1 MDVRHFA
8 FLARQPSAALKP
20 RDSFFGLP
28 KRGLVLILANALFWQ
43 PLLAQAE
50 GIVVSAPG
58 TTVGQAGN
66 GVPVVNIATPNG
78 SGLSHNQFKDYNVGP
93 NGVIL
98 NNATGAVT
106 NTQLGGYIVG
116 NPNLKGGAA
125 NVILNEVNGGSPSQ
139 LRGFTEVAGQSAK
152 VIVAN
157 PYGITCSGCGF
168 INTPNA
174 TLTTGKPILDQ
185 NGRLER
191 YQVDGGAVTI
201 DGQGLNASNVDR
213 FEIITRSAKINAQIN
228 ARELTVIA
236 GRNDVDAQS
245 LKATARAD
253 DGSAKPELAIDS
265 SALGGMYAGAI
276 KLVGTEAGVGV
287 KLDGTLAAS
296 GGDIQLD
303 ANGHLSMAQTSA
315 TGNIK
320 VTAQNVNLTDKV
332 YATGNVQ
339 VTSAQALVNQQ
350 SVAAGQRIELNAA
363 SITNPGIIEAGV
375 AADNSRNATG
385 DLVVNTQNLTTT
397 GNLLASRA
405 LAITAAQTLTN
416 QGAIIQAKTVSVST
430 DKLTN
435 RGATARVYGEQH
447 LALNAPAIV
456 NVGGLIRFG
465 EGQAATL
472 DSASLDNRQGRIE
485 MSGGSL
491 VLTST
496 DLNNNNGQIIASN
509 LTVNAG
515 NLNNQNGVLVA
526 GALTVN
532 AGDLDNSLKGLIQ
545 ADNGALNLTV
555 ANAFNNYQGYA
566 QASTD
571 LNLHAGSV
579 SSNANGVLSAN
590 TGKLTLATAQQL
602 NNAQGRLQAGQGDVE
617 LHAAN
622 LDNQN
627 GVIVGKQLLLD
638 VSGGNID
645 NRAGRVVGD
654 YLDVRASGLDN
665 RNAGLLAGGA
675 PGVSLLLK
683 GPGQLLNAQG
693 RIQSEGQLQL
703 QGERLDNSAG
713 ILIGTSVDVTAQTLN
728 NSNQGSLVSNG
739 GDVTLNVSDLLTNAG
754 GVIDA
759 GERSVLVKALT
770 TLNNSGGTLR
780 GKRIDV
786 AAQHL
791 NNDAGQLLAGNQGLS
806 YSGQDVSN
814 RKGLIL
820 SGGAHTQLD
829 TASLDNLGGTVQGDT
844 LTVTANTVDNSS
856 GGLMASL
863 LGNLQLTVE
872 ALANRGG
879 KLFGKEQVTI
889 SGATLDNSGNGQI
902 SGNQINLTSRD
913 TLTNRGGL
921 IEANQ
926 GLTLNGGNLDNS
938 AGGQLRALGGANS
951 SLNLSS
957 SLNNQNGTLEFGS
970 TAFSL
975 DTTHLNNQS
984 GQLQHAGNGLFRL
997 NTASLTGS
1005 QGTINGLGTADWAFG
1020 SVDGLGRVQL
1030 NEALTYKSTQGLAL
1044 KAGDRMA
1051 SSKGLIIDVASL
1063 DNGGELLSDGDLS
1076 ITLSGDLANSGRI
1089 ATQQN
1094 LSVTANNLSQN
1105 GGRLAGNNTQIKL
1118 AGTLDSLGFLTAR
1131 QQLDIAA
1138 AQIGN
1143 RGTMGAQ
1150 GAVNLTAVNGIT
1162 NGADSLL
1169 FSGGDLTLRANGF
1182 ANSYGDVYSKG
1193 NFTFAG
1199 IDGGRA
1205 VLFSNRSGTVESE
1218 GYIGI
1223 SAGFIENAKDKF
1235 ELGQTLQTGSLSWV
1249 CGQHCGEKDSW
1260 RRGTITIN
1268 ETYLEAAIQDSASA
1282 RLVAG
1287 KDLLLQGDT
1296 VQNRNSLMAAN
1307 GNLSIT
1313 AQDLLNEGSSTRTG
1327 QRKIVIN
1334 TPGHV
1339 DKHLWERMEY
1349 VDVPTFN
1356 NATAAGN
1363 FDQAKFEA
1371 LKALSPNSA
1380 PFRQTSDVTTW
1391 TPNGGLAYDAV
1402 LQAGGTVDLSNVTNK
1417 IQNGTLHDNTL
1428 AQLTGT
1434 LGNDQTGIPVGGI
1447 NINLSKHV
1455 NDASAQAPG
1464 SVLPVVTLTPGGGFV
1479 PVDYTG
1485 TPFAPVDPTTSPYF
1499 QLPKGDYGL
1508 FVKSADPTSHYLI
1521 ETNPE
1526 FTSASGF
1533 FSSDYMLGK
1542 LGFNSDNAWRRLGD
1556 GQYETR
1562 LIRDAVIAQTGQR
1575 FLAGGLLSDADQ
1587 FRYLMD
1593 NALASKDALRL
1604 SVGVTLTSQQVGA
1617 LTHDIVWME
1626 NRVVDGQT
1634 VLVPVLYLAQAESR
1648 NVRGNSLIQGR
1659 DLNLVTGGDLVN
1671 VGTLRASNNLS
1682 AVSSGSIY
1690 NGGLMEAG
1698 NNLSLLAQDSIRN
1711 AMGGEIRGSQV
1722 SLASIKGD
1730 ITNDNTAIQVREGVG
1745 MRTLTDASA
1754 STITARGN
1762 LAIDA
1767 GRDLNNHGAL
1777 VAGNDATLTAGRD
1790 LNLVAASDTSVIHK
1804 TIDGGEKSTITTD
1817 VKNLAATVTAGG
1829 NLNMQ
1834 AGQDVNIIGSNA
1846 TAGKDLNIQ
1855 AGRDLNVASV
1865 SDMHNVEGKEKDGK
1879 KRIKTADEQTTQVAS
1894 VLTAGANFTSQAG
1907 RDTTLVASKI
1917 SAGNEAYL
1925 YSGDK
1930 LNLLAAQNST
1940 HTLYDMKENG
1950 GWGAKKAKRDEVTQT
1965 TNVGTEIKT
1974 AGNLTLVS
1982 NGDQLYQVAKLN
1994 SGNDLILKS
2003 GGAVTFE
2010 GVKDYHDES
2019 HTKSKSDMAWF
2030 SMKGKGKTDETLRQ
2044 SELVAKGQTVIEAVN
2059 GLKIDVKQV
2068 DQQTVSQTIDTMV
2081 KADPQLAWIK
2091 EAEKRGDVDW
2101 RQVKELHDSFKYSNS
2116 GMGQG
2121 AMLAVIIIV
2130 TIVTAGGASAL
2141 AASAGSAVGAGSTM
2155 AAGTAAVAATSTS
2168 AAVAATSAGLGNM
2181 MATAALTSLAST
2193 GAVSTINN
2201 KGNLG
2206 LALKDTFS
2214 SSSLKNA
2221 AIAGLATGALN
2232 YADSNWF
2239 KGASPAE
2246 GAGAKVTTAGPVQNP
2261 GYSSDWLSW
2270 QKAQDAVLRGG
2281 THAVIESGIST
2292 AINGGSLKDNLG
2304 SALVSQG
2311 FDLAAAAGNNGIG
2324 NLASELD
2331 LSPGSTQKV
2340 LLHALLGGALSAA
2353 RGGDFKTGA
2362 IAAGAAEGLTAIAN
2376 KNLGKYL
2383 DERFVTDD
2391 QFRVATAQLIGI
2403 AAGSLVNGNPNDAA
2417 WVAGN
2422 VERYNEQ
2429 LHPDAPELIEKQ
2441 APVLAEQKKIS
2452 VEEATR
2458 LMGVALAYN
2467 TDEGWSKSISQ
2478 KDVDAIDTLTLQN
2491 LGIALAPIA
2500 NQYAR
2505 TDASADG
2512 RSSGY
2517 SGNETAAL
2525 ILDFRTTR
2533 PTAFKDST
2541 INIDYLGDPK
2551 GRNTQ
2556 GLVDFYETNL
2566 DYSGKPTDY
2575 VDLAKGLAVGAG
2587 RSIWGQVQG
2596 FSKVAGGFLGNSS
2609 PLEVTDALLGP
2620 IADPSVDRGGQII
2633 TRQTGREFVSRL
2645 QGNSYESAAQV
2656 TELLTDGLTMITPSG
2671 RFGQVSKF
2679 GEASS
2684 IVRADGALV
2693 ARSDVGLASVG
2704 RQEALG
2710 SSGIARVADDI
2721 PSYGLN
2727 PNSLD
2732 SAVRFERPGATAT
2745 APTTS
2750 IGKYEQTVYTGDVGS
2765 FARADDLF
2773 ATRRNDIVLSN
2784 YKEPCCFAAG
2794 TKVSTPNGDRTI
2806 ESLKVGDVVWSKP
2819 EKGGK
2824 PFAAKILATHQRSD
2838 QPIYRLKLKS
2848 VRADGKA
2855 QGETLLVTPGHPFY
2869 VPAKRDFISV
2879 IDLKPGDLLQSLAD
2893 GDTDNTSSEVESL
2906 ELYLPVGKTYNLTV
2920 DVGHTFYVG
2929 DLKTWVHNTGPCAL
2943 PPGYFGAN
2951 DASEAVASK
2960 GPTLSPSTSYSAE
2973 LQASAN
2979 RDPISV
2985 GGKVVDGTADFGI
2998 GAKGPGQVTPDAIS
3012 PPKLSSVEDLFGQ
3025 TFESVPLSHLPNWK
3039 TGSLAN
3045 DGVLGE
3051 QLSLQ
3056 TLNEKTGLN
3065 FKPLQNS
3072 SNHGCDGCAVAIN
3085 GDTITVVV
3093 MDAKSSVNGVN
3104 AARTPHGDPE
3114 TRLRGWLQK
3123 SSITQSDPALAEA
3136 LVSALG
3142 SDGVKVQGVTV
3153 KIGLPA
3159 PGKTGQ
3165 AEIKVEPWPKK

>member
-125 NVILNEVNGGSPSQ
+125 SVILNEVNGGSPSQ
-139 LRGFTEVAGQSAK
+139 LRGYTEVAGQSAK

-168 INTPNA
+168 INTPNV
-174 TLTTGKPILDQ
+174 TLTTGKPVLDASGQ
-185 NGRLER
+185 LQR

-245 LKATARAD
+245 LKTTARAD

-315 TGNIK
+315 TGNVK

-339 VTSAQALVNQQ
+339 ITSAQGLVNQQ
-350 SVAAGQRIELNAA
+350 SVAAGQRIELNATTV
-363 SITNPGIIEAGV
+363 TNPGIIEAGV

-385 DLVVNTQNLTTT
+385 DLVVNAQTVNTS

-405 LAITAAQTLTN
+405 LAISAAQTLTN

-430 DKLTN
+430 AKLTN
-435 RGATARVYGEQH
+435 QGATARVYGEQN
-447 LALNAPAIV
+447 LALSAPAIA
-456 NVGGLIRFG
+456 NLGGLIRFG

-472 DSASLDNRQGRIE
+472 DSAALDNRQGRIE
-485 MSGGSL
+485 MAGGSL
-491 VLTST
+491 VLTSAA
-496 DLNNNNGQIIASN
+496 LNNSGGQVIANN

-515 NLNNQNGVLVA
+515 SLNNQNGVLVA
-526 GALTVN
+526 SALTVN

-555 ANAFNNYQGYA
+555 ANAFNNSQGFA

-571 LNLHAGSV
+571 LNLNTGSL

-622 LDNQN
+622 LDNQS

-638 VSGGNID
+638 VSGGDID

-654 YLDVRASGLDN
+654 HLDVRASGLDN

-693 RIQSEGQLQL
+693 RIQSEGLLQL

-713 ILIGTSVDVTAQTLN
+713 ILIGTSVDVTAQHLN
-728 NSNQGSLVSNG
+728 NSSKGSLVSNG
-739 GDVTLNVSDLLTNAG
+739 GDVTLNISNLLTNAG

-780 GKRIDV
+780 GKRLDI

-889 SGATLDNSGNGQI
+889 SGATLDNSAQGQI
-902 SGNQINLTSRD
+902 SGNQLNLASRD

-938 AGGQLRALGGANS
+938 AGGQLRALGGASS
-951 SLNLSS
+951 SLNLSN

-970 TAFSL
+970 AAFSL
-975 DTTHLNNQS
+975 DATQLNNQG
-984 GQLQHAGNGLFRL
+984 GQLQHAGTGLFL
-997 NTASLTGS
+997 INTASLTGS
-1005 QGTINGLGTADWAFG
+1005 QGSINGLGTADWAFG
-1020 SVDGLGRVQL
+1020 NVDGLGRVQL
-1030 NEALTYKSTQGLAL
+1030 NEALTYKSSQGLNL

-1051 SSKGLIIDVASL
+1051 SSKGLTLDVASL
-1063 DNGGELLSDGDLS
+1063 NNGGELLSDGNVS
-1076 ITLSGDLANSGRI
+1076 ITLSGDLNNSGRI

-1105 GGRLAGNNTQIKL
+1105 GGRLAGNNTQLKL
-1118 AGTLDSLGFLTAR
+1118 SGTLDNLGFLTAR

-1182 ANSYGDVYSKG
+1182 SNTYGDVYSKG
-1193 NFTFAG
+1193 NLTFAG
-1199 IDGGRA
+1199 VDGGRA
-1205 VLFSNRSGTVESE
+1205 VVFSNLSGTVESE
-1218 GYIGI
+1218 GNIGI
-1223 SAGFIENAKDKF
+1223 SAAFVENAKAEF
-1235 ELGQTLQTGSLSWV
+1235 ELGKTLTSGSVVWQ
-1249 CGQHCGEKDSW
+1249 CIQHCKGHDWFKRGQTFIDQTYVESAIKDS
-1260 RRGTITIN
+1260 
-1268 ETYLEAAIQDSASA
+1268 AAA

-1287 KDLLLQGDT
+1287 ADLLIQGDN
-1296 VQNRNSLMAAN
+1296 VQNRYSLMAAN
-1307 GNLSIT
+1307 RNLSII
-1313 AQDLLNEGSSTRTG
+1313 ANDLLSQGAGTRTG
-1327 QRKIVIN
+1327 QNHIVIGN
-1334 TPGHV
+1334 RMKI
-1339 DKHLWERMEY
+1339 DKDYWDLVQFTEIPAY
-1349 VDVPTFN
+1349 
-1356 NATAAGN
+1356 NAAVAAGG
-1363 FDQAKFEA
+1363 FDLAKFEA
-1371 LKALSPNSA
+1371 LKARS
-1380 PFRQTSDVTTW
+1380 SDERFVEMSNVTTW
-1391 TPNGGLAYDAV
+1391 TANDGNAYNAT
-1402 LQAGGTVDLSNVTNK
+1402 LQAGGTVDLSKVANNV
-1417 IQNGTLHDNTL
+1417 QNGTLLENQK

-1434 LGNDQTGIPVGGI
+1434 LGDDQTGIPVGGI
-1447 NINLSKHV
+1447 NISLSKHA

-1464 SVLPVVTLTPGGGFV
+1464 SVLPVVTLAPGGGFV

-1526 FTSASGF
+1526 FTTASGF

-1542 LGFNSDNAWRRLGD
+1542 LGYTADNAWRRLGD

-1562 LIRDAVIAQTGQR
+1562 LIRDAVLAQTGQR

-1604 SVGVTLTSQQVGA
+1604 SVGVTLTGQQVGA

-1690 NGGLMEAG
+1690 NGGLIEAG

-1722 SLASIKGD
+1722 SLAAIKGD
-1730 ITNDNTAIQVREGVG
+1730 ITNDNTAIQVRDGAG

-1767 GRDLNNHGAL
+1767 GRDLTNRGAL
-1777 VAGNDATLTAGRD
+1777 VAGNDATLAAGRD
-1790 LNLVAASDTSVIHK
+1790 LNLVAASDTSVKHEFSNGGHK
-1804 TIDGGEKSTITTD
+1804 SSITTD

-1834 AGQDVNIIGSNA
+1834 AGQDVNIIGSDA

-1855 AGRDLNVASV
+1855 AGRDFNVASV
-1865 SDMHNVEGKEKDGK
+1865 SDMHNVEGKEKHGK

-1894 VLTAGANFTSQAG
+1894 VLTAGGDFTSQAG

-1950 GWGAKKAKRDEVTQT
+1950 GWGAKKTKRDEVTRV

-1974 AGNLTLVS
+1974 GGDLTLAS
-1982 NGDQLYQVAKLN
+1982 GGDQLYQRAKLS
-1994 SGNDLILKS
+1994 SGNDLTIAS

-2010 GVKDYHDES
+2010 AVKDLHQES
-2019 HTKSKSDMAWF
+2019 HEKSKSDLAWT
-2030 SMKGKGKTDETLRQ
+2030 SAKGKGNTDETLRQ
-2044 SELVAKGQTVIEAVN
+2044 SELMAQGQLAIKAVD
-2059 GLKIDVKQV
+2059 GLKIDIKQI
-2068 DQQTVSQTIDTMV
+2068 DQNTVSQTIDVMV
-2081 KADPQLAWIK
+2081 KADPQLAWLK

-2101 RQVKELHDSFKYSNS
+2101 RHVKELHDSFKYSHS
-2116 GMGQG
+2116 SLGQG
-2121 AMLAVIIIV
+2121 AMLAIIIV
-2130 TIVTAGGASAL
+2130 VTVLTAGAASAL

-2155 AAGTAAVAATSTS
+2155 AAATAGTVSASGAV
-2168 AAVAATSAGLGNM
+2168 VGATSAGLGNII
-2181 MATAALTSLAST
+2181 ATASLTSLAST

-2206 LALKDTFS
+2206 AAFKETFS
-2214 SSSLKNA
+2214 SDSMKQALIAGASAGFVNYASGNWFGAQSDPVTNKVSGPSVVPHWNDPA
-2221 AIAGLATGALN
+2221 AIGRFGTIQLAGGAVRGTLSEALGQGSFKDAMKGSLFDVLQATAFTGVGDFGNAFKLQDSGLSKTAL
-2232 YADSNWF
+2232 
-2239 KGASPAE
+2239 
-2246 GAGAKVTTAGPVQNP
+2246 
-2261 GYSSDWLSW
+2261 
-2270 QKAQDAVLRGG
+2270 
-2281 THAVIESGIST
+2281 HAVV
-2292 AINGGSLKDNLG
+2292 GGLL
-2304 SALVSQG
+2304 
-2311 FDLAAAAGNNGIG
+2311 
-2324 NLASELD
+2324 SE
-2331 LSPGSTQKV
+2331 
-2340 LLHALLGGALSAA
+2340 AM
-2353 RGGDFKTGA
+2353 GGDFKTGA
-2362 IAAGAAEGLTAIAN
+2362 MAAGANEALIVALDKSPLLSSSDPAEHDRLVNAASKLVGLLAAASVNGDVAMGSEIAGN
-2376 KNLGKYL
+2376 AQSYNRKLHALERKRL
-2383 DERFVTDD
+2383 DEEAKKLNGSGESQSGLAWGDLLTYV
-2391 QFRVATAQLIGI
+2391 
-2403 AAGSLVNGNPNDAA
+2403 AAGEVD
-2417 WVAGN
+2417 
-2422 VERYNEQ
+2422 
-2429 LHPDAPELIEKQ
+2429 KQ
-2441 APVLAEQKKIS
+2441 
-2452 VEEATR
+2452 
-2458 LMGVALAYN
+2458 
-2467 TDEGWSKSISQ
+2467 
-2478 KDVDAIDTLTLQN
+2478 
-2491 LGIALAPIA
+2491 
-2500 NQYAR
+2500 
-2505 TDASADG
+2505 
-2512 RSSGY
+2512 SSGQL
-2517 SGNETAAL
+2517 S
-2525 ILDFRTTR
+2525 
-2533 PTAFKDST
+2533 
-2541 INIDYLGDPK
+2541 
-2551 GRNTQ
+2551 
-2556 GLVDFYETNL
+2556 
-2566 DYSGKPTDY
+2566 
-2575 VDLAKGLAVGAG
+2575 
-2587 RSIWGQVQG
+2587 
-2596 FSKVAGGFLGNSS
+2596 
-2609 PLEVTDALLGP
+2609 DAL
-2620 IADPSVDRGGQII
+2620 DK
-2633 TRQTGREFVSRL
+2633 
-2645 QGNSYESAAQV
+2645 Y
-2656 TELLTDGLTMITPSG
+2656 
-2671 RFGQVSKF
+2671 
-2679 GEASS
+2679 
-2684 IVRADGALV
+2684 
-2693 ARSDVGLASVG
+2693 
-2704 RQEALG
+2704 
-2710 SSGIARVADDI
+2710 
-2721 PSYGLN
+2721 N
-2727 PNSLD
+2727 PNSPTGQRLLED
-2732 SAVRFERPGATAT
+2732 LSTAQKVITQIQNEKVLLTWTDGSPIVANGEKVYAFGATPKQYADSLLFNSSSETTYKNAEGGASIVPDKWVEQYGEVVAT
-2745 APTTS
+2745 KKLREISAANS
-2750 IGKYEQTVYTGDVGS
+2750 DADLSSEQWATLRDHLHSGDKANGNIDLEILSALLFKGRPVEAS
-2765 FARADDLF
+2765 FPVAVKELAAREILASAEKITLKERLLEFKASREVAEASTPDYG
-2773 ATRRNDIVLSN
+2773 VLS
-2784 YKEPCCFAAG
+2784 AG
-2794 TKVSTPNGDRTI
+2794 HR
-2806 ESLKVGDVVWSKP
+2806 
-2819 EKGGK
+2819 
-2824 PFAAKILATHQRSD
+2824 
-2838 QPIYRLKLKS
+2838 
-2848 VRADGKA
+2848 
-2855 QGETLLVTPGHPFY
+2855 
-2869 VPAKRDFISV
+2869 
-2879 IDLKPGDLLQSLAD
+2879 
-2893 GDTDNTSSEVESL
+2893 
-2906 ELYLPVGKTYNLTV
+2906 
-2920 DVGHTFYVG
+2920 
-2929 DLKTWVHNTGPCAL
+2929 
-2943 PPGYFGAN
+2943 
-2951 DASEAVASK
+2951 
-2960 GPTLSPSTSYSAE
+2960 
-2973 LQASAN
+2973 
-2979 RDPISV
+2979 
-2985 GGKVVDGTADFGI
+2985 
-2998 GAKGPGQVTPDAIS
+2998 
-3012 PPKLSSVEDLFGQ
+3012 
-3025 TFESVPLSHLPNWK
+3025 
-3039 TGSLAN
+3039 
-3045 DGVLGE
+3045 
-3051 QLSLQ
+3051 
-3056 TLNEKTGLN
+3056 
-3065 FKPLQNS
+3065 
-3072 SNHGCDGCAVAIN
+3072 
-3085 GDTITVVV
+3085 
-3093 MDAKSSVNGVN
+3093 
-3104 AARTPHGDPE
+3104 
-3114 TRLRGWLQK
+3114 
-3123 SSITQSDPALAEA
+3123 
-3136 LVSALG
+3136 
-3142 SDGVKVQGVTV
+3142 
-3153 KIGLPA
+3153 
-3159 PGKTGQ
+3159 
-3165 AEIKVEPWPKK
+3165 

>member
-435 RGATARVYGEQH
+435 RGATARVYGEQQ

-496 DLNNNNGQIIASN
+496 DLNNNSGQIIASN

-571 LNLHAGSV
+571 LNLNAGSV

-693 RIQSEGQLQL
+693 RIQSEGLLQL

-739 GDVTLNVSDLLTNAG
+739 GDVTLNVGDLLTNAG

-770 TLNNSGGTLR
+770 TLNNSGGTVR
-780 GKRIDV
+780 GKRLDI

-889 SGATLDNSGNGQI
+889 TGATLDNSGNGQI
-902 SGNQINLTSRD
+902 SGNQLSFTSRD

-938 AGGQLRALGGANS
+938 AGGQLRALGGATS
-951 SLNLSS
+951 SLNLSGT
-957 SLNNQNGTLEFGS
+957 LNNQNGTLEFGS

-975 DTTHLNNQS
+975 DTTHLNNQG

-1094 LSVTANNLSQN
+1094 LSVTANSLSQN

-1193 NFTFAG
+1193 NLTFAG
-1199 IDGGRA
+1199 VDGGRA

-1260 RRGTITIN
+1260 RRGEITIN
-1268 ETYLEAAIQDSASA
+1268 ETYLESAIQDSGSA

-1287 KDLLLQGDT
+1287 KDMLLQGDT

-1313 AQDLLNEGSSTRTG
+1313 AQDLLNEGSGTRTG

-2633 TRQTGREFVSRL
+2633 TRQKGREFVSNL

-2656 TELLTDGLTMITPSG
+2656 TELLTDGLSMITPSG

-2679 GEASS
+2679 GEVSS
-2684 IVRADGALV
+2684 VVRADGALV

-2721 PSYGLN
+2721 PNYGLN

-2943 PPGYFGAN
+2943 PPDFYGKKDRVSTVNNVTEGEVGNYGSTAPRSVGDGLTPDHIPSFAAVKESLRQMGVVLSDAELKALRNNTNCVVVKTCSHMTDSRTFGGRNNPEKIKLDGADLYKAAEADIN
-2951 DASEAVASK
+2951 TWVPVWKSEGWSASK
-2960 GPTLSPSTSYSAE
+2960 
-2973 LQASAN
+2973 
-2979 RDPISV
+2979 I
-2985 GGKVVDGTADFGI
+2985 DGTRNQIHELNKKLFDGMGI
-2998 GAKGPGQVTPDAIS
+2998 KY
-3012 PPKLSSVEDLFGQ
+3012 
-3025 TFESVPLSHLPNWK
+3025 ESK
-3039 TGSLAN
+3039 
-3045 DGVLGE
+3045 
-3051 QLSLQ
+3051 
-3056 TLNEKTGLN
+3056 
-3065 FKPLQNS
+3065 
-3072 SNHGCDGCAVAIN
+3072 
-3085 GDTITVVV
+3085 
-3093 MDAKSSVNGVN
+3093 
-3104 AARTPHGDPE
+3104 
-3114 TRLRGWLQK
+3114 
-3123 SSITQSDPALAEA
+3123 
-3136 LVSALG
+3136 
-3142 SDGVKVQGVTV
+3142 
-3153 KIGLPA
+3153 
-3159 PGKTGQ
+3159 
-3165 AEIKVEPWPKK
+3165 

>member
-106 NTQLGGYIVG
+106 NTQLGGYIIG

-125 NVILNEVNGGSPSQ
+125 SVILNEVNGGSPSQ
-139 LRGFTEVAGQSAK
+139 LRGYTEVAGQSAK

-168 INTPNA
+168 INTPNV
-174 TLTTGKPILDQ
+174 TLTTGKPVLDASGQ
-185 NGRLER
+185 LQR

-228 ARELTVIA
+228 ARQLTVIA

-245 LKATARAD
+245 LKTTARAD

-315 TGNIK
+315 TGNVK

-339 VTSAQALVNQQ
+339 VTSAQGLVNQQ

-363 SITNPGIIEAGV
+363 TVTNPGIIEAGV
-375 AADNSRNATG
+375 AADNTRNATG
-385 DLVVNTQNLTTT
+385 DLVVNAQTLNTS

-405 LAITAAQTLTN
+405 LAITAAQALTN
-416 QGAIIQAKTVSVST
+416 QGAIIQGKTVSVST
-430 DKLTN
+430 ANLTN
-435 RGATARVYGEQH
+435 QGTTARLYGEQN
-447 LALNAPAIV
+447 LALSAPAIA
-456 NVGGLIRFG
+456 NLGGLIRFG

-472 DSASLDNRQGRIE
+472 DSAALDNRQGRIE
-485 MSGGSL
+485 MAGGSL

-496 DLNNNNGQIIASN
+496 ALNNSGGQVIANN

-515 NLNNQNGVLVA
+515 SLNNQNGVLVA
-526 GALTVN
+526 SALTVN

-545 ADNGALNLTV
+545 ADNGALNLSV
-555 ANAFNNYQGYA
+555 ANAFNNSQGFA
-566 QASTD
+566 QAGTD
-571 LNLHAGSV
+571 LNLNAGSL
-579 SSNANGVLSAN
+579 SSNVNGVLSAN

-622 LDNQN
+622 LDNQS

-638 VSGGNID
+638 VTGGNID

-654 YLDVRASGLDN
+654 HLDVRASGLDN
-665 RNAGLLAGGA
+665 RNTGLLAGGA

-693 RIQSEGQLQL
+693 RIQSEGLLQL

-713 ILIGTSVDVTAQTLN
+713 ILIGTSVDVTAQHLN
-728 NSNQGSLVSNG
+728 NSSKGSLVSND
-739 GDVTLNVSDLLTNAG
+739 GDVTLNVSNLLTNAG

-780 GKRIDV
+780 GKRLDI

-791 NNDAGQLLAGNQGLS
+791 NNDGGQLLAGKQGLS

-879 KLFGKEQVTI
+879 KLFGKEQVAIT
-889 SGATLDNSGNGQI
+889 GATLDNSAGGQI
-902 SGNQINLTSRD
+902 SGNQINLISRD

-938 AGGQLRALGGANS
+938 AGGQLRALGGASS
-951 SLNLSS
+951 SLNLSN

-970 TAFSL
+970 AAFSL
-975 DTTHLNNQS
+975 DATQLNNQG
-984 GQLQHAGNGLFRL
+984 GQLQHAGTGLFRI

-1005 QGTINGLGTADWAFG
+1005 QGNINGLGTADWAFG
-1020 SVDGLGRVQL
+1020 NVDGLGRVQL
-1030 NEALTYKSTQGLAL
+1030 NEALTYKSSQGLNL

-1051 SSKGLIIDVASL
+1051 SSKGLTLDVASL
-1063 DNGGELLSDGDLS
+1063 NNSGELLSDGNVS
-1076 ITLSGDLANSGRI
+1076 ITLSGDLNNSGRI

-1105 GGRLAGNNTQIKL
+1105 GGRLAGNNTQLKL
-1118 AGTLDSLGFLTAR
+1118 SGTLDNLGFLTAR

-1182 ANSYGDVYSKG
+1182 SNTYGDVYSKG
-1193 NFTFAG
+1193 NLTFAG
-1199 IDGGRA
+1199 VDGGRA
-1205 VLFSNRSGTVESE
+1205 VAFSNLSGTVESE
-1218 GYIGI
+1218 GNIGI
-1223 SAGFIENAKDKF
+1223 SAAFVENAKAEF
-1235 ELGQTLQTGSLSWV
+1235 ELGKTLTSGSVVWQ
-1249 CGQHCGEKDSW
+1249 CIQHCKGHDWFKRGQTFIDQTYVESAIKDS
-1260 RRGTITIN
+1260 
-1268 ETYLEAAIQDSASA
+1268 AAA

-1287 KDLLLQGDT
+1287 ADLLIQGDN
-1296 VQNRNSLMAAN
+1296 VQNRYSLMAAN
-1307 GNLSIT
+1307 RNLSII
-1313 AQDLLNEGSSTRTG
+1313 ANDLLNQGAGTRTG
-1327 QRKIVIN
+1327 QNHIVIGNRMKIVKDYWDLVQFTEI
-1334 TPGHV
+1334 PA
-1339 DKHLWERMEY
+1339 Y
-1349 VDVPTFN
+1349 
-1356 NATAAGN
+1356 NAAVAAGG
-1363 FDQAKFEA
+1363 FDLAKFEA
-1371 LKALSPNSA
+1371 LKARS
-1380 PFRQTSDVTTW
+1380 SDERFVEMSNVTTW
-1391 TPNGGLAYDAV
+1391 TANDGNAYNAT
-1402 LQAGGTVDLSNVTNK
+1402 LQAGGTVDLSKVANNV
-1417 IQNGTLHDNTL
+1417 QNGTLLENQK

-1434 LGNDQTGIPVGGI
+1434 LGDDQTGIPVGGI
-1447 NINLSKHV
+1447 NISLSKHA

-1464 SVLPVVTLTPGGGFV
+1464 SVLPVVTLAPGGGFV

-1526 FTSASGF
+1526 FTTASGF

-1542 LGFNSDNAWRRLGD
+1542 LGYTADNAWRRLGD

-1562 LIRDAVIAQTGQR
+1562 LIRDAVLAQTGQR

-1604 SVGVTLTSQQVGA
+1604 SVGVTLTGQQVGA

-1690 NGGLMEAG
+1690 NGGLIEAG

-1722 SLASIKGD
+1722 SLAAIKGD
-1730 ITNDNTAIQVREGVG
+1730 ITNDNTAIQVRDGVG

-1754 STITARGN
+1754 STITARSN

-1767 GRDLNNHGAL
+1767 GRDLTNRGAL

-1790 LNLVAASDTSVIHK
+1790 LNLVAASDTSVKHEFSNGGHK
-1804 TIDGGEKSTITTD
+1804 SSITTD

-1855 AGRDLNVASV
+1855 AGRDFNVASV
-1865 SDMHNVEGKEKDGK
+1865 SDMHNVEGKEKHGK

-1894 VLTAGANFTSQAG
+1894 VLTAGGDFTSQAG

-1974 AGNLTLVS
+1974 GGNLTLIS
-1982 NGDQLYQVAKLN
+1982 EGDQRYQVAKLN
-1994 SGNDLILKS
+1994 SGKDIILNS
-2003 GGAVTFE
+2003 GGAIAFE
-2010 GVKDYHDES
+2010 GVKDLHDES
-2019 HTKSKSDMAWF
+2019 HTKSKGDLAWF
-2030 SMKGKGKTDETLRQ
+2030 SAKGKGNTDETLRQ
-2044 SELVAKGQTVIEAVN
+2044 SEMIAQGQVVIKAVD
-2059 GLKIDVKQV
+2059 GLKIDVRQV

-2081 KADPQLAWIK
+2081 KADPNMAWLK
-2091 EAEKRGDVDW
+2091 DAEKRGDVDW
-2101 RQVKELHDSFKYSNS
+2101 RQVKEIHDSFKYSNS
-2116 GMGQG
+2116 G
-2121 AMLAVIIIV
+2121 L
-2130 TIVTAGGASAL
+2130 
-2141 AASAGSAVGAGSTM
+2141 GAGSQIVIAILM
-2155 AAGTAAVAATSTS
+2155 AAFVGPLAMTAAAGAGAGVAVAA
-2168 AAVAATSAGLGNM
+2168 
-2181 MATAALTSLAST
+2181 
-2193 GAVSTINN
+2193 
-2201 KGNLG
+2201 
-2206 LALKDTFS
+2206 
-2214 SSSLKNA
+2214 
-2221 AIAGLATGALN
+2221 
-2232 YADSNWF
+2232 
-2239 KGASPAE
+2239 
-2246 GAGAKVTTAGPVQNP
+2246 GAGAV
-2261 GYSSDWLSW
+2261 
-2270 QKAQDAVLRGG
+2270 
-2281 THAVIESGIST
+2281 
-2292 AINGGSLKDNLG
+2292 
-2304 SALVSQG
+2304 
-2311 FDLAAAAGNNGIG
+2311 
-2324 NLASELD
+2324 
-2331 LSPGSTQKV
+2331 
-2340 LLHALLGGALSAA
+2340 
-2353 RGGDFKTGA
+2353 
-2362 IAAGAAEGLTAIAN
+2362 AAGAATNATVSVVNNRGNLGAVFKDVTSSDALKGYAISGVTAGLTAAYFDGWTGTHTDQATKQITGPQLNTWTGVGQFAANQTLQGGTSTLLSKALGQGGSGSEALKTALFNTLAAASFNAVGDYTKKWNIDNGSIPKIAIHAMVGG
-2376 KNLGKYL
+2376 L
-2383 DERFVTDD
+2383 
-2391 QFRVATAQLIGI
+2391 
-2403 AAGSLVNGNPNDAA
+2403 
-2417 WVAGN
+2417 
-2422 VERYNEQ
+2422 
-2429 LHPDAPELIEKQ
+2429 
-2441 APVLAEQKKIS
+2441 LAE
-2452 VEEATR
+2452 AT
-2458 LMGVALAYN
+2458 G
-2467 TDEGWSKSISQ
+2467 G
-2478 KDVDAIDTLTLQN
+2478 
-2491 LGIALAPIA
+2491 
-2500 NQYAR
+2500 
-2505 TDASADG
+2505 
-2512 RSSGY
+2512 
-2517 SGNETAAL
+2517 
-2525 ILDFRTTR
+2525 DFRTGALAAGANEALVVQLNDIVKGDKTLLSMSSQLVGVLAAA
-2533 PTAFKDST
+2533 TQKDADASK
-2541 INIDYLGDPK
+2541 LEK
-2551 GRNTQ
+2551 GGWVAKNATQ
-2556 GLVDFYETNL
+2556 YNHQLHKSQADALDEQRRFHPERADRLNAAACALVGCAE
-2566 DYSGKPTDY
+2566 SIPTDHESY
-2575 VDLAKGLAVGAG
+2575 KDFKALQDRGATYAAEIALLESTGQFGGRSWQDWSDDTLNAHGKAVQVIGASKDTALGLAGGATAYTGMLLSSPACVGVVTCALPIGLGALGTTSMVGAWDSASRITADFKSSEPDRVMASFFPQTFPGESSATSDLAWGAA
-2587 RSIWGQVQG
+2587 
-2596 FSKVAGGFLGNSS
+2596 K
-2609 PLEVTDALLGP
+2609 
-2620 IADPSVDRGGQII
+2620 
-2633 TRQTGREFVSRL
+2633 
-2645 QGNSYESAAQV
+2645 SAAQAALFGGASKYFSGQLAG
-2656 TELLTDGLTMITPSG
+2656 ELAATNKVVPKEIPAPVKGGLDLSKVDVLTIKDARKLEGENKGLIFVQEPQG
-2671 RFGQVSKF
+2671 DFSKPF
-2679 GEASS
+2679 VKFEAGTT
-2684 IVRADGALV
+2684 GAF
-2693 ARSDVGLASVG
+2693 SDVLSQRKAVPAIRFDNPNPNGNNFVKFDGVEDIGGITLIDRKTALTSFDKQIQSVQ
-2704 RQEALG
+2704 RVSSALKQNP
-2710 SSGIARVADDI
+2710 GIKAVFEFPNQKAADRATNILIEQNIRNITVRVA
-2721 PSYGLN
+2721 P
-2727 PNSLD
+2727 
-2732 SAVRFERPGATAT
+2732 
-2745 APTTS
+2745 
-2750 IGKYEQTVYTGDVGS
+2750 
-2765 FARADDLF
+2765 
-2773 ATRRNDIVLSN
+2773 
-2784 YKEPCCFAAG
+2784 
-2794 TKVSTPNGDRTI
+2794 
-2806 ESLKVGDVVWSKP
+2806 
-2819 EKGGK
+2819 
-2824 PFAAKILATHQRSD
+2824 
-2838 QPIYRLKLKS
+2838 
-2848 VRADGKA
+2848 
-2855 QGETLLVTPGHPFY
+2855 
-2869 VPAKRDFISV
+2869 
-2879 IDLKPGDLLQSLAD
+2879 
-2893 GDTDNTSSEVESL
+2893 
-2906 ELYLPVGKTYNLTV
+2906 
-2920 DVGHTFYVG
+2920 
-2929 DLKTWVHNTGPCAL
+2929 
-2943 PPGYFGAN
+2943 
-2951 DASEAVASK
+2951 
-2960 GPTLSPSTSYSAE
+2960 
-2973 LQASAN
+2973 
-2979 RDPISV
+2979 
-2985 GGKVVDGTADFGI
+2985 
-2998 GAKGPGQVTPDAIS
+2998 
-3012 PPKLSSVEDLFGQ
+3012 
-3025 TFESVPLSHLPNWK
+3025 
-3039 TGSLAN
+3039 
-3045 DGVLGE
+3045 
-3051 QLSLQ
+3051 
-3056 TLNEKTGLN
+3056 
-3065 FKPLQNS
+3065 
-3072 SNHGCDGCAVAIN
+3072 
-3085 GDTITVVV
+3085 
-3093 MDAKSSVNGVN
+3093 
-3104 AARTPHGDPE
+3104 
-3114 TRLRGWLQK
+3114 
-3123 SSITQSDPALAEA
+3123 
-3136 LVSALG
+3136 
-3142 SDGVKVQGVTV
+3142 
-3153 KIGLPA
+3153 
-3159 PGKTGQ
+3159 
-3165 AEIKVEPWPKK
+3165 